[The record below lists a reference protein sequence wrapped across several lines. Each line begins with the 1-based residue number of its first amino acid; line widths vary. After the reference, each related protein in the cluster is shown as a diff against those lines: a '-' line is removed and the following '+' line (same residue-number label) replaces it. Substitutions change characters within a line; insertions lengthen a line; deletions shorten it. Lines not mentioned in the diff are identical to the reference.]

1 MTPEEFLRFVDRPE
15 RLVRQ
20 LRTAAAISEE
30 LASEGLRPV
39 VVGGAAV
46 EFYTSG
52 SYTTVDIDMVV
63 DGIKE
68 IDRVLSALG
77 FRRLAGTS
85 YVHPRL
91 DIVIDLPPAPLAGD
105 AQRVVE
111 VAVEGYRAY
120 VIGLEDVVADRL
132 RAVVHWQDIASR
144 EWAAQMLAAQ
154 WESVD
159 WAYLDGL
166 ARSEPEAFARELA
179 DCRQLAEA
187 VVRGVPPEDAT

>member
-1 MTPEEFLRFVDRPE
+1 MTPEEFVRFVDRPE

-20 LRTAAAISEE
+20 LRAAAAITEA

-39 VVGGAAV
+39 VVGGSAV

-52 SYTTVDIDMVV
+52 SYATVDIDMVV
-63 DGIKE
+63 DGIEE
-68 IDRVLSALG
+68 IDRVLGALG

-91 DIVIDLPPAPLAGD
+91 DIVIDLPPEPLAGD

-111 VAVEGYRAY
+111 VAVEGCRAY

-132 RAVVHWQDIASR
+132 RAAVHWQDIASR
-144 EWAAQMLAAQ
+144 EWAVQMLAAQ

-159 WAYLDGL
+159 WAYLDAL
-166 ARSEPEAFARELA
+166 AQAEPEAFGEELA
-179 DCRQLAEA
+179 GCRQLAEA
-187 VVRGVPPEDAT
+187 VVRGSFPGSA